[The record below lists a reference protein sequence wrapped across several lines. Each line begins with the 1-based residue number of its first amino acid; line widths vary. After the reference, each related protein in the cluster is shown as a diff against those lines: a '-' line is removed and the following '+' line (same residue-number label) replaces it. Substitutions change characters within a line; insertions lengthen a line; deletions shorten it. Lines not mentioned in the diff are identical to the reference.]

1 VAPHADYYRYRAR
14 PGVVDGPLGTAM
26 LDLLRF
32 LAPYA
37 LRYKGALTL
46 FLLGLLVENSF
57 AVIVP
62 LSFQLLIDQAMVQ
75 EAETA
80 LPLVFGGLVLGLVA
94 ASVAGLGRD
103 YVFARLGARVL
114 NDIRLD
120 LYNHLQRLSMEYFT
134 GASLGDVVARFSS
147 DMLALESAILY
158 SLPYFAFYLLGSLLS
173 AAFLVTLDWHLTVVA
188 LLGLPLTLLGPRLL
202 GPRTEAASLNVKH
215 EQARLAALVQEQTA
229 TQVVIK
235 AFGLGDLSRQ
245 QFGERLN
252 TLFRASVHFRLL
264 SAGVERAPAVS
275 VNVLHL
281 AVIALGVWLVSREQM
296 TLGALVAFNG
306 LFMNVTWGVTAIG
319 EVMLPLLG
327 ATGGMQR
334 IRELLSQQPQIMD
347 LPAAEAL
354 PRLRREI
361 AFRNVSFGYTADR
374 LNLQS
379 VSFGIAS
386 GTSVAFVGPSGS
398 GKSTILNLLNRFY
411 DPLRGEVTF
420 DGLDLRGV
428 RQDSL
433 HDQIGI
439 VFQESMLFDTS
450 IRENIRLGR
459 LGCTDAEIE
468 AAARAAELHDFI
480 LTLPQGYETPVGER
494 GGRLSGGQRQRLA
507 IARVLVRDPAV
518 LMLDEATSAL
528 DAATEAQIG
537 ATLTRLARG
546 RTVISIT
553 HRLSSVLGSDTI
565 FVLEGGR
572 LIEHGR
578 HQELLD
584 QQGAYARLW
593 QKQQGFAVSDDGS
606 RADIEPA
613 RLRSIGIFE
622 DLSDTVLGE
631 LAGLLVTQNVPE
643 DRPVIEEGDPG
654 DTFHVIVRGSVA
666 VSRRDAAGHEQRLR
680 VLEDGDHFGEL
691 ALLHDTPRSASVRT
705 LTPCVFLTLQRGQ
718 FNTLLERVHSLRPT
732 LEAVHARRVSANDTV
747 N

>member
-1 VAPHADYYRYRAR
+1 
-14 PGVVDGPLGTAM
+14 M

-57 AVIVP
+57 AVVVP
-62 LSFQLLIDQAMVQ
+62 LSFQLLIDEAMVQ
-75 EAETA
+75 EAGA
-80 LPLVFGGLVLGLVA
+80 VLPLVFGGLLLGLVA
-94 ASVAGLGRD
+94 ASVAGVGRD

-134 GASLGDVVARFSS
+134 GARLGDIVARFSS

-158 SLPYFAFYLLGSLLS
+158 SLPYFAFYLLGSMLS
-173 AAFLVTLDWHLTVVA
+173 AAFLITLDWRLTVVA
-188 LLGLPLTLLGPRLL
+188 LLGLPLTLVGPRVL
-202 GPRTEAASLNVKH
+202 GPRTEAASLDVKH
-215 EQARLAALVQEQTA
+215 EEARLAALVQEQTA
-229 TQVVIK
+229 AQVVIK
-235 AFGLGDLSRQ
+235 AFGLDDLSLQ
-245 QFGERLN
+245 QFVHRLN
-252 TLFRASVHFRLL
+252 ALFRASVHFRLL

-281 AVIALGVWLVSREQM
+281 VVIALGVWLVSQQQM

-319 EVMLPLLG
+319 EVLLPLLG

-334 IRELLSQQPQIMD
+334 IQELLAQHPQVVD
-347 LPAAEAL
+347 RPDAGPL
-354 PRLRREI
+354 PRLTHAI
-361 AFRNVSFGYTADR
+361 DFCDVSFGYTTDH

-379 VSFGIAS
+379 VSFGIPFGA
-386 GTSVAFVGPSGS
+386 SVAFVGPSGS

-411 DPLRGEVTF
+411 DPLQGAVTF

-433 HDQIGI
+433 HSQIGI
-439 VFQESMLFDTS
+439 VFQESMLFNTS

-459 LGCTDAEIE
+459 LGSTDAEIE
-468 AAARAAELHDFI
+468 AAARAAELHDFV
-480 LTLPQGYETPVGER
+480 LTMPMGYDTPVGER

-507 IARVLVRDPAV
+507 IARVLIRDPAV
-518 LMLDEATSAL
+518 LVLDEATSAL
-528 DAATEAQIG
+528 DAATESEIT
-537 ATLTRLARG
+537 ATLQRLGRG
-546 RTVISIT
+546 RTVISVT
-553 HRLSSVLGSDTI
+553 HRLSTVLGSDSI

-572 LIEHGR
+572 LIEQGR
-578 HQELLD
+578 HQELLE
-584 QQGAYARLW
+584 QHGAYARLW
-593 QKQQGFAVSDDGS
+593 EKQHGFAVSEDGS
-606 RADIEPA
+606 RAHVEPA

-622 DLSDTVLGE
+622 RLPEEVLAD
-631 LAGLLVTQNVPE
+631 LAGVLVTQNVPE
-643 DRPVIEEGDPG
+643 DRLVIKEGDDG

-666 VSRRDAAGHEQRLR
+666 VSRTDADGREHRVR

-691 ALLHDTPRSASVRT
+691 ALLHNAPRSASVRT

-718 FNTLLERVHSLRPT
+718 FSALLERVPSLGPT
-732 LEAVHARRVSANDTV
+732 LEAVHARRISSNDGASF
-747 N
+747 